1 MNFEIKAKK
10 ALDLEKGQGFI
21 IVHGFKGGYN
31 ETLQIPVFFGLALSF
46 EPNIPNNQ
54 VTWQD
59 PVTDEQYK

>member
-1 MNFEIKAKK
+1 MK
-10 ALDLEKGQGFI
+10 
-21 IVHGFKGGYN
+21 HFK
-31 ETLQIPVFFGLALSF
+31 IPVFFGLALSF